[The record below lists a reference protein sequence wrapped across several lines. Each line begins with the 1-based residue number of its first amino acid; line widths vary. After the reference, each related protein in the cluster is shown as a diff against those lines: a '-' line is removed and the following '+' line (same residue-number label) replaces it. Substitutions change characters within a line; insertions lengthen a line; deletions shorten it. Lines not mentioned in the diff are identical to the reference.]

1 MPVAQIL
8 IAPDSFKGSA
18 TSAQVAKALADG
30 WKITRPNDEIVIAPF
45 ADGGEGTLDCIESVT
60 PASTR
65 IPIMVQGAT
74 GVEHQ
79 SSWLLVGSDTAVIEM
94 ATLCGIT
101 TLDELDPLSAHSYG
115 LGQAIKAA
123 LEGEHVNEILIAVGG
138 SASTDA
144 GLGALSALGFKATD
158 TDGKELALGGSDLH
172 RLARVDIPG
181 GLRKPDRGIK
191 ILVDVQSPLTGLNGA
206 AHIFGPQKGADT
218 TQVQLLDEGL
228 VHFLEVLKVED
239 RAGFGA
245 AGGVSCGLAVLLSA
259 MIVSGVET
267 IADLIGLEEKI
278 EKSDCVIT
286 GEGSFDDQS
295 YRGKAVGY
303 LLEVAKEC
311 ERPVMIACG
320 VNKNEES
327 PLIISLV
334 ELAPSVE
341 SAMVD
346 SQRWVIECGR
356 VLASRF
362 NH

>member
-1 MPVAQIL
+1 VAKIL

-18 TSAQVAKALADG
+18 TSAQVARALADG
-30 WKITRPNDEIVIAPF
+30 WKISRPHDEIVIAPF
-45 ADGGEGTLDCIESVT
+45 ADGGEGTLDCIESVS
-60 PASTR
+60 PGSTR
-65 IPIMVQGAT
+65 VPITVQGAS
-74 GVEHQ
+74 GIDHQ
-79 SSWLLVGSDTAVIEM
+79 SSWLLVDSDIAVIEM

-101 TLDELDPLSAHSYG
+101 TLDVLDPLGAHSYG

-123 LEGEHVNEILIAVGG
+123 LGDERVNEILIAVGG

-144 GLGALSALGFKATD
+144 GLGAVSALGFKATD

-172 RLARVDIPG
+172 RLARVDIPA

-206 AHIFGPQKGADT
+206 AHIFGSQKGADA
-218 TQVQLLDEGL
+218 TQVQLLDVGL
-228 VHFLEVLKVED
+228 THFLKVLNVED

-245 AGGVSCGLAVLLSA
+245 AGGVSCGLAVLLNAS
-259 MIVSGVET
+259 IVSGVAT
-267 IADLIGLEEKI
+267 IAELTGLQEKI
-278 EKSDCVIT
+278 RLSDCVIT

-303 LLEVAKEC
+303 LLEMATEF

-320 VNKNEES
+320 VNKNAES
-327 PLIISLV
+327 PSILSLV

-341 SAMVD
+341 SAITD
-346 SQRWVIECGR
+346 SQRWLIECGK

>member
-1 MPVAQIL
+1 MPVAKIL

-30 WKITRPNDEIVIAPF
+30 WKISRPNDEIVIAPF

-60 PASTR
+60 PGSVR

-74 GVEHQ
+74 GIEHQ

-101 TLDELDPLSAHSYG
+101 TVDQLDPLGAHSYG
-115 LGQAIKAA
+115 LGQAILAA
-123 LEGEHVNEILIAVGG
+123 LADVRVNEILIAVGG

-144 GLGALSALGFKATD
+144 GMGALTALGFKALD
-158 TDGKELALGGSDLH
+158 ADGKELARGGGDLH
-172 RLARVDIPG
+172 RFARIEVPNE
-181 GLRKPDRGIK
+181 LRTLSRGMK

-206 AHIFGPQKGADT
+206 AHIFGPQKGADA
-218 TQVQLLDEGL
+218 TQVEQLDKGL
-228 VHFLEVLKVED
+228 AHFLKILNVED
-239 RAGFGA
+239 RPGFGA
-245 AGGVSCGLAVLLSA
+245 AGGVSCGLAVLLGA
-259 MIVSGVET
+259 TIVSGVESVS
-267 IADLIGLEEKI
+267 ALIGLEEKI
-278 EKSDCVIT
+278 QEADCVIT

-303 LLEVAKEC
+303 LLELAEEI

-320 VNKNEES
+320 VNKNAELS
-327 PLIISLV
+327 SILSLI
-334 ELAPSVE
+334 ELAPSVQ
-341 SAMVD
+341 SAIDD
-346 SQRWVIECGR
+346 SQHWLIECGK

>member
-1 MPVAQIL
+1 MAKIL

-30 WKITRPNDEIVIAPF
+30 WKISRPQDEITIAPF

-60 PASTR
+60 SGTVR
-65 IPIMVQGAT
+65 IPITVQGAT
-74 GVEHQ
+74 GIEHQ

-94 ATLCGIT
+94 ATICGIT
-101 TLDELDPLSAHSYG
+101 TVDQLDPLSTHSYG

-123 LEGEHVNEILIAVGG
+123 LEDERIHEILIAVGG

-144 GLGALSALGFKATD
+144 GMGALSALGFKALD
-158 TDGKELALGGSDLH
+158 ADGKELAPGGGDLH
-172 RLARVDIPG
+172 RLAHVETPANHRNLP
-181 GLRKPDRGIK
+181 RGIK

-218 TQVQLLDEGL
+218 EQVYLLNEGL
-228 VHFLEVLKVED
+228 LQFLKVLYVED

-245 AGGVSCGLAVLLSA
+245 AGGVSCGLAVLLGA
-259 MIVSGVET
+259 TIVSGVET
-267 IADLIGLEEKI
+267 IAELVGLQEKI
-278 EKSDCVIT
+278 ESSDCVIT

-303 LLEVAKEC
+303 LLEKAQESN
-311 ERPVMIACG
+311 RPVMIACG

-327 PLIISLV
+327 SLILSLI
-334 ELAPSVE
+334 ELAPSVQ
-341 SAMVD
+341 SAITD
-346 SQRWVIECGR
+346 SQRWLIECGKG
-356 VLASRF
+356 LASRF

>member
-1 MPVAQIL
+1 MAKIL

-18 TSAQVAKALADG
+18 TSAQVARALAEG
-30 WKITRPNDEIVIAPF
+30 WKISRPNDEIVIAPF

-60 PASTR
+60 PDSLR

-74 GVEHQ
+74 GTEHQ

-101 TLDELDPLSAHSYG
+101 TLDSLEPLTAHSFG

-123 LEGEHVNEILIAVGG
+123 LADERVNEVLIAVGG
-138 SASTDA
+138 SASTD
-144 GLGALSALGFKATD
+144 GGMGALSALGFKAVD
-158 TDGKELALGGSDLH
+158 GDGKELARGGGDLH
-172 RLARVDIPG
+172 RLARIESPS

-191 ILVDVQSPLTGLNGA
+191 VLVDVQSPMTGPNGA
-206 AHIFGPQKGADT
+206 AYIFGPQKGADAA
-218 TQVQLLDEGL
+218 QVEDLDKGL
-228 VHFLEVLKVED
+228 THFITVLGVED
-239 RAGFGA
+239 RAGYGA
-245 AGGVSCGLAVLLSA
+245 AGGVSGGLAVLLGA
-259 MIVSGVET
+259 TIVSGVES
-267 IADLIGLEEKI
+267 IAALIELEEKI
-278 EKSDCVIT
+278 KGSDCVIT

-303 LLEVAKEC
+303 LLETAKEI

-320 VNKNEES
+320 VNKNAES
-327 PLIISLV
+327 SSILSLI
-334 ELAPSVE
+334 ELAPSVQSAIDE
-341 SAMVD
+341 S
-346 SQRWVIECGR
+346 QHWLIECGK

>member
-1 MPVAQIL
+1 VAKIL

-18 TSAQVAKALADG
+18 TSAQVARALADG
-30 WKITRPNDEIVIAPF
+30 WKISRPQDEFVIAPF
-45 ADGGEGTLDCIESVT
+45 ADGGEGTLDCIERVT
-60 PASTR
+60 PGSMR
-65 IPIMVQGAT
+65 MPITVQGAT
-74 GVEHQ
+74 GIVHE

-101 TLDELDPLSAHSYG
+101 TLDELNPLSAHSYG
-115 LGQAIKAA
+115 LGQAIKAV
-123 LEGEHVNEILIAVGG
+123 LDDERVNEIFIAVGG

-144 GLGALSALGFKATD
+144 GMGALSALGFKATD
-158 TDGKELALGGSDLH
+158 SDGKELALGGSDLH
-172 RLARVDIPG
+172 RLARVDIPA

-206 AHIFGPQKGADT
+206 AHIFGPQKGADA
-218 TQVQLLDEGL
+218 TQVQLLDVGL
-228 VHFLEVLKVED
+228 AHFLKVLNVED

-245 AGGVSCGLAVLLSA
+245 AGGVSCGLAVLLDAS
-259 MIVSGVET
+259 IVSGVAT
-267 IADLIGLEEKI
+267 IAELIGLQEKI
-278 EKSDCVIT
+278 LASDCVIT

-303 LLEVAKEC
+303 LLEMAKEY

-320 VNKNEES
+320 VNKNAES
-327 PLIISLV
+327 PSILSLV
-334 ELAPSVE
+334 ELAPSVQ
-341 SAMVD
+341 SAITD
-346 SQRWVIECGR
+346 SQRWLIECGK

>member
-1 MPVAQIL
+1 MAKIL

-18 TSAQVAKALADG
+18 TSAQVARALAEG
-30 WKITRPNDEIVIAPF
+30 WNISRPNDEIVIAPF

-60 PASTR
+60 RDSLR

-74 GVEHQ
+74 GIEHQ
-79 SSWLLVGSDTAVIEM
+79 STWLLVGADTAVIEM

-101 TLDELDPLSAHSYG
+101 TVDQLDPMGAHSYG

-123 LEGEHVNEILIAVGG
+123 LADERVNEILIAVGG

-144 GLGALSALGFKATD
+144 GMGALTALGFKGLDA
-158 TDGKELALGGSDLH
+158 DGEELARGGGDLH
-172 RLARVDIPG
+172 RLAHVETPANHRMVA
-181 GLRKPDRGIK
+181 RGIK
-191 ILVDVQSPLTGLNGA
+191 VLVDVQSPMTGPNGA
-206 AHIFGPQKGADT
+206 AHIFGPQKGADAE
-218 TQVQLLDEGL
+218 QVRLLNEGL
-228 VHFLEVLKVED
+228 LHFLKVLYVED

-245 AGGVSCGLAVLLSA
+245 AGGVSGGLAVLLGA
-259 MIVSGVET
+259 TIVSGVES
-267 IADLIGLEEKI
+267 IAALIELEEKI
-278 EKSDCVIT
+278 RVSDCVIT

-303 LLEVAKEC
+303 LLETAKEI

-320 VNKNEES
+320 VNKNEAS
-327 PLIISLV
+327 PSILSLV
-334 ELAPSVE
+334 ELAPSVQ
-341 SAMVD
+341 SAIDD
-346 SQRWVIECGR
+346 SQHWLIECGK